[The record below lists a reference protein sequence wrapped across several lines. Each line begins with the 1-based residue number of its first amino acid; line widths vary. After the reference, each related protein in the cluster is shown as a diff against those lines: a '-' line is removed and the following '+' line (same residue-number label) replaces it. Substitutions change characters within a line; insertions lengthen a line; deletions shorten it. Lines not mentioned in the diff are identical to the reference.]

1 MRSQYTQSKTISTH
15 DYTHY
20 IADCC
25 SGCSS
30 VRSSTFATFKSSS
43 KMVSE
48 DTALV
53 HIDGYRYGPMERPL
67 ILRVIDEPGTA
78 LKGEIVVL
86 PVAVI
91 TLAIYSQGSQFQFPF
106 LVQVQMVQ

>member
-1 MRSQYTQSKTISTH
+1 MAYYAQNIRNIQYALPSHCQVMP
-15 DYTHY
+15 Y

-30 VRSSTFATFKSSS
+30 VRSSTFATFKLSS

-53 HIDGYRYGPMERPL
+53 HIDVYRYGPMERPL

-78 LKGEIVVL
+78 LKVRIV
-86 PVAVI
+86 
-91 TLAIYSQGSQFQFPF
+91 PF
-106 LVQVQMVQ
+106 LVVLLCKTNRPTN

>member
-1 MRSQYTQSKTISTH
+1 MSYHNEIMAYYAQNSENIYTLPS
-15 DYTHY
+15 HY
-20 IADCC
+20 QVMHCIADCC

-53 HIDGYRYGPMERPL
+53 HIDVYRYGPMERPL
-67 ILRVIDEPGTA
+67 TLRVIDEPGTA
-78 LKGEIVVL
+78 LKGRIVTFLVVL
-86 PVAVI
+86 YCKINRPTI
-91 TLAIYSQGSQFQFPF
+91 
-106 LVQVQMVQ
+106 

>member
-1 MRSQYTQSKTISTH
+1 MINPY
-15 DYTHY
+15 YCC

-53 HIDGYRYGPMERPL
+53 HIDVYRYGPMERPL

-78 LKGEIVVL
+78 LKGNLKITFL
-86 PVAVI
+86 LLYSGTCLLRSPLGQIFWAVI
-91 TLAIYSQGSQFQFPF
+91 DRWL
-106 LVQVQMVQ
+106 L